1 MQMDRVYM
9 IPLGFNFIKWLG
21 DHLLKP
27 IIDAIVK
34 ILDPIFTGFLD
45 FLGDM
50 IVKMLAGVFYAIYTS
65 LLSMVDFSQTIF
77 DFLSGARKVYSPQG
91 GFALEDYMLNFFINY
106 GPVK

>member
-65 LLSMVDFSQTIF
+65 LLSMVIFCPVRGRSIPLREALHWKTIC
-77 DFLSGARKVYSPQG
+77 
-91 GFALEDYMLNFFINY
+91 
-106 GPVK
+106 

>member
-34 ILDPIFTGFLD
+34 MCIRD
-45 FLGDM
+45 
-50 IVKMLAGVFYAIYTS
+50 
-65 LLSMVDFSQTIF
+65 
-77 DFLSGARKVYSPQG
+77 R
-91 GFALEDYMLNFFINY
+91 Y
-106 GPVK
+106 GEWLRQWPL

>member
-45 FLGDM
+45 FLGDL
-50 IVKMLAGVFYAIYTS
+50 IV
-65 LLSMVDFSQTIF
+65 
-77 DFLSGARKVYSPQG
+77 
-91 GFALEDYMLNFFINY
+91 
-106 GPVK
+106 